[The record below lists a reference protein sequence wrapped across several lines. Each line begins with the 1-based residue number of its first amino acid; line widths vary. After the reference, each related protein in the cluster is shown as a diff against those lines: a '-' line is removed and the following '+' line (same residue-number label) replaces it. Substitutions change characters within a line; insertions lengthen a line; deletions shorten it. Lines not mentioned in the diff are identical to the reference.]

1 MKATAQN
8 NPITGFHY
16 NVNEMSKSLVKKG
29 FDENQKALEFEDNM
43 YNLNNVNVKSTNF
56 LPAIPA

>member
-1 MKATAQN
+1 
-8 NPITGFHY
+8 
-16 NVNEMSKSLVKKG
+16 MSKSFAKKG
-29 FDENQKALEFEDNM
+29 FEENQKALEFEDNI